1 MSRLEIMYFSLPYLF
16 AGALVG
22 ILISA
27 VMSPPTRKTPHVP
40 TPHDD
45 TTYKLDTGC
54 IRAKAVEV
62 PCTSETDSLN
72 LLGLL
77 HK

>member
-1 MSRLEIMYFSLPYLF
+1 MSQLDIMYFSLPYFF

-22 ILISA
+22 VVISA

-40 TPHDD
+40 TPYDN

-54 IRAKAVEV
+54 IRVKATEV
-62 PCTSETDSLN
+62 PCTFETDSLN
-72 LLGLL
+72 LLGLQ

>member
-1 MSRLEIMYFSLPYLF
+1 MYRLEIMHFSLPYLF

-22 ILISA
+22 VVLSA

-40 TPHDD
+40 TPYDD
-45 TTYKLDTGC
+45 TTYKVDTGC
-54 IRAKAVEV
+54 IRAKATEV

-72 LLGLL
+72 LLGIQ

>member
-1 MSRLEIMYFSLPYLF
+1 MYFSLPYLF
-16 AGALVG
+16 VGALVG
-22 ILISA
+22 VVISA
-27 VMSPPTRKTPHVP
+27 VMAPPTRTVRHAP

-54 IRAKAVEV
+54 VRVQASEV
-62 PCTSETDSLN
+62 PCTAETDSLN
-72 LLGLL
+72 LLGLQ